1 MLHIFKNLKLKK
13 YFDRNSVSDTVN
25 FLFWNPQNTKYIF
38 LISLLCKVV
47 LSLFSSC
54 ITLDQR
60 LALPPHLQ
68 TTTYSVFNKSRY
80 YKEIL
85 YFFLLSQITKSKEN
99 FKVYIHLKVS
109 LNVTPDV
116 THVYIIEK
124 RFNKFFTVISVCS

>member
-1 MLHIFKNLKLKK
+1 M
-13 YFDRNSVSDTVN
+13 
-25 FLFWNPQNTKYIF
+25 
-38 LISLLCKVV
+38 
-47 LSLFSSC
+47 C

-124 RFNKFFTVISVCS
+124 RFNKFFTVISVCSLKNK

>member
-1 MLHIFKNLKLKK
+1 M
-13 YFDRNSVSDTVN
+13 
-25 FLFWNPQNTKYIF
+25 
-38 LISLLCKVV
+38 
-47 LSLFSSC
+47 C

-99 FKVYIHLKVS
+99 FKVYIYLKVL